1 MIGCKFEY
9 QPHKGGWVPWRDETL
24 QTSVPGVYMTGDC
37 AGIGGAEN
45 SRLEGQIAGAAV
57 ALETGHIN
65 KQKAGEFYGRIKSDL
80 VQQRRFGKML
90 GDLFSPQPG
99 LISLAHDDTIIC
111 RCEEITLGEVKA
123 AVAAVARTIGEAKMV
138 TRVGMGNCQGRM
150 CERSVV
156 NAIIQELIME
166 DVTPETVW
174 MYSIRPPL
182 QPLPVGFLAEAGMET

>member
-1 MIGCKFEY
+1 M
-9 QPHKGGWVPWRDETL
+9 
-24 QTSVPGVYMTGDC
+24 
-37 AGIGGAEN
+37 
-45 SRLEGQIAGAAV
+45 
-57 ALETGHIN
+57 
-65 KQKAGEFYGRIKSDL
+65 
-80 VQQRRFGKML
+80 
-90 GDLFSPQPG
+90 
-99 LISLAHDDTIIC
+99 ISLAHDDTIIC

-123 AVAAVARTIGEAKMV
+123 AVAAGARTIGEVKMV